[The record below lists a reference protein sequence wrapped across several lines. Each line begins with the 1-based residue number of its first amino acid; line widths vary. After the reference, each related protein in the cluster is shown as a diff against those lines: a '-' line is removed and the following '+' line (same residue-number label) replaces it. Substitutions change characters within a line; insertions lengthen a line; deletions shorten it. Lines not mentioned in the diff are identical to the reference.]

1 MLTLILQK
9 IIHKKW
15 MVLCLLI
22 GNILLLAVA
31 VSYPMYRTSSFQR
44 MLTDEFEAY
53 MEETGDWP
61 AIVSAS
67 HYRNLG
73 KEGVSYETLMSYMN
87 YVNGELGVPV
97 AREIQFLNTSIV
109 NAYPVV
115 ERAERITRQVRISAM
130 SGIEEQVTLFA
141 GRMPESGLIDGE
153 YLEVIVGE
161 EVADAMNMLLDEVY
175 ELEEKYFL
183 NGEPLRVKV
192 VGMFY
197 ATNASDSYWVE
208 SPSNL
213 NRDLFVNMDT
223 FLEFFTGEEAE
234 MAYGLK
240 KSIYELWDYE
250 KIAPSQIAD
259 IVETTRR
266 LVEEAENGSILKDNA
281 YEGIIENYSA
291 KAKRVEASL
300 MILQVPVLALL
311 LAFIYM
317 ISSQMLS
324 MEQSEISVMKSRGAK
339 GRQIVGMYFMQ
350 NLILC
355 VVAIVI
361 GVPLGRMFCSMM
373 GMATDFMEF
382 AGGRPLEVHY
392 AADIIMYIVGA
403 VLMTMI
409 MTILPVLQYS
419 RVSIVHLK
427 QSRASKKISLWK
439 RIGLDI
445 ICIAVALYGWWDFS
459 KNQNMMMEQVLTGE
473 ALNPFLYLCSSLFLF
488 GCGLLAL
495 RLQPF
500 ILKLVFAIGKKRFSP
515 ATYVSFVE
523 GIRGGKRQEFI
534 MLFMVL
540 TVALGIHN
548 TTVARTIVANAEHNA
563 TYVNGADV
571 VLREIWADNTYT
583 RTEGEPLEYLEPDYG
598 KFTII
603 EGIDKTTKVMRRK
616 IDLMRTD
623 INATFLGIQPAE
635 FYEISQMPGDLL
647 PFEFHEYLNVMA
659 SSEYAVL
666 VSENF
671 MTNKGYKLGDNIEIE
686 DNDDGGKIRLTIVG
700 FFPYWPSY
708 KPVSYSLSND
718 GSLVE
723 TEQYMVVASLNML
736 QRELTSYPYEV
747 WMTVGTDTNG
757 LYRFVEENS
766 DVVFGKFNDLEVIKE
781 DLRSDTLFQGTNGI
795 LTMSFVVVL
804 ILCGVGYLIYF
815 ILSIRSKE
823 LLFGVLRAMGM
834 RKREITTMLLLEQI
848 FCGLYAIL
856 AGAGIG
862 LVGAGMFVPMIQNAY
877 AASDQVLPL
886 ALITSRQ
893 DLVQL
898 FAVIA
903 VVMIVCLFVLTR
915 IVAHLNIT
923 KALKLGED

>member
-9 IIHKKW
+9 IVHKKW

-31 VSYPMYRTSSFQR
+31 VSYPLYRTSSFQR

-53 MEETGDWP
+53 MDETGNWP
-61 AIVSAS
+61 AVVSAS
-67 HYRNLG
+67 HYRNMG
-73 KEGVSYETLMSYMN
+73 KEGVSYEKLMSYMN
-87 YVNGELGVPV
+87 YINTELGVPI
-97 AREIQFLNTSIV
+97 AREIQFLNTSIM

-115 ERAERITRQVRISAM
+115 LRAEHVTRQVRISAM

-141 GRMPESGLIDGE
+141 GRLPENGLVAGE
-153 YLEVIVGE
+153 YLEVMVSE
-161 EVADAMNMLLDEVY
+161 DVADSMNILLDEVY
-175 ELEEKYFL
+175 ELEETYFL

-197 ATNASDSYWVE
+197 ATNADDAYWVDN
-208 SPSNL
+208 PSNL
-213 NRDLFVNMDT
+213 NRDFFVSMDT
-223 FLEFFTGEEAE
+223 FMEFFTGEEAE
-234 MAYGLK
+234 MTYGLK
-240 KSIYELWDYE
+240 KSIYEFWDYE
-250 KIAPSQIAD
+250 KIAPSQIAG
-259 IVETTRR
+259 IVETTHR
-266 LVEEAENGSILKDNA
+266 LVDEATNGSILGDNV

-300 MILQVPVLALL
+300 LILQMPVLALL

-339 GRQIVGMYFMQ
+339 GGQIVGMYFIQ

-355 VVAIVI
+355 GIAVVI
-361 GVPLGRMFCSMM
+361 GVPLGRFFCSMM
-373 GMATDFMEF
+373 GLATDFMEF

-392 AADIIMYIVGA
+392 SADIIVYILGA
-403 VLMTMI
+403 VVMTMV

-427 QSRASKKISLWK
+427 RSIAGKKASLWK
-439 RIGLDI
+439 KIGLDI

-459 KNQNMMMEQVLTGE
+459 KNQEMMMEQVLTGE

-488 GCGLLAL
+488 GCGLFAL
-495 RLQPF
+495 RIQPF
-500 ILKLVFAIGKKRFSP
+500 ILKLFFMIGKKHFSP
-515 ATYVSFVE
+515 APYVSFVE

-563 TYVNGADV
+563 SYVNGADV
-571 VLREIWADNTYT
+571 VLREIWADNAYT
-583 RTEGEPLEYLEPDYG
+583 KTADEPLEYIEPDYG
-598 KFTII
+598 KYTII
-603 EGIDKTTKVMRRK
+603 EGIDKTTKVMRRRME
-616 IDLMRTD
+616 LLRSD

-635 FYEISQMPGDLL
+635 FYEISQMPEDIL
-647 PFEFHEYLNVMA
+647 PFAFHEYLNVMA

-671 MTNKGYKLGDNIEIE
+671 MTNKGYKLGDTIEIE
-686 DNDDGGKIRLTIVG
+686 DDNEDGKIRMTIVG

-708 KPVSYSLSND
+708 KPVSYSLTND

-723 TEQYMVVASLNML
+723 TPQYMVVASLNML

-747 WMTVGTDTNG
+747 WMSVETDTNG
-757 LYRFVEENS
+757 LYQFVK
-766 DVVFGKFNDLEVIKE
+766 DHPKVVFGKFNDLEVIKE
-781 DLRSDTLFQGTNGI
+781 ELRSDTLFQGTNGI

-815 ILSIRSKE
+815 ILSIRSRE

-834 RKREITTMLLLEQI
+834 RKSEITTMLLLEQI
-848 FCGLYAIL
+848 FCGLYAIA

-862 LVGAGMFVPMIQNAY
+862 LLGSRMFVPMIQNAY

-886 ALITSRQ
+886 TLITSRQ
-893 DLVQL
+893 DLLQL
-898 FAVIA
+898 FAIIGI
-903 VVMIVCLFVLTR
+903 VMIVCLFVLTR